1 MRAMGLGQSAF
12 RRVAV
17 IAGATAA
24 VIIAVLFARPIYSA
38 MTDSEGASSAESSR
52 RVVNHEPEIETV
64 SFVTS
69 PTIDANPQFFF
80 GANDG
85 SNGYYAERPPS
96 PR

>member
-1 MRAMGLGQSAF
+1 MRTTGLGESAF

-24 VIIAVLFARPIYSA
+24 VTIALLVFKPFSIANDLKAANSVDVRQ
-38 MTDSEGASSAESSR
+38 
-52 RVVNHEPEIETV
+52 RVDQERKIEPV

-69 PTIDANPQFFF
+69 PVIDSNPRFFF
-80 GANDG
+80 GTGDG
-85 SNGYYAERPPS
+85 SNGYYAERPQ